1 MNEETRLCPECEK
14 TKPIDEFVNRKSH
27 NGKYYRDRKCTE
39 CYRKGVADRKK
50 KKYSTESGKSAIT
63 SSNKKYFD
71 SPGIRKKIAEKN
83 RDSYWSDEVRRER
96 IKSGAREWAKN
107 NPDRRSVYHK
117 NRRAKKLTTRTEP
130 ITLDMLKARLAEHGG
145 VCAYCGD
152 PPEHWDH
159 MTPLSRG
166 GSHTLANLAPT
177 CGLCNLSKGSSSY
190 EDWLARIG
198 VRL

>member
-1 MNEETRLCPECEK
+1 MKKCYVCKLDFEK
-14 TKPIDEFVNRKSH
+14 LLPNRKCSA
-27 NGKYYRDRKCTE
+27 CM
-39 CYRKGVADRKK
+39 
-50 KKYSTESGKSAIT
+50 KKYKRERYLLTGTEIRRKTNQYKLENRAKLYAADAVWRANNKEKSAA
-63 SSNKKYFD
+63 
-71 SPGIRKKIAEKN
+71 RVAA
-83 RDSYWSDEVRRER
+83 WS
-96 IKSGAREWAKN
+96 KA
-107 NPDRRSVYHK
+107 NPLKRSESEGR
-117 NRRAKKLTTRTEP
+117 RRARKLGTMTEK
-130 ITLDMLKARLAEHGG
+130 ITVEMFRSRLAEHGG

-177 CGLCNLSKGSSSY
+177 CGPCNLSKGSSSY